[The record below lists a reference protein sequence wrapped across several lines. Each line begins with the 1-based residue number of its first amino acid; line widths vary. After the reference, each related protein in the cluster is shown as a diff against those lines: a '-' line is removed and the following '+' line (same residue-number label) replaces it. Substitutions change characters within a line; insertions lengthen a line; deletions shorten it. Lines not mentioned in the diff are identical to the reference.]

1 MHCIPAQIT
10 PETEP
15 PQSPQALAPISS
27 WLKAVFAALFEE
39 DACALR
45 LALQEPCFD
54 RTTTVRNYVYD
65 GKLKLFLGDTLL
77 DVAHRNRSPTE
88 LKDILRSV
96 GCKAHNKV
104 AVEVQE
110 KQVESEVRRRLVQ
123 IHGEDAVLV
132 QQVTVPELERKLEVM
147 HVEQEAMREK
157 FQEETASLIERLSAA
172 KQEHRANIEAQNE
185 FVTALSSQVD
195 ALSETLKQK
204 DAELARALA
213 QKHAKDG
220 ELERAVTLLVVIS
233 TITAIA
239 AVVVAYFLYAKE
251 KSPSSDLYTTLK
263 I

>member
-1 MHCIPAQIT
+1 M
-10 PETEP
+10 
-15 PQSPQALAPISS
+15 
-27 WLKAVFAALFEE
+27 
-39 DACALR
+39 
-45 LALQEPCFD
+45 
-54 RTTTVRNYVYD
+54 
-65 GKLKLFLGDTLL
+65 
-77 DVAHRNRSPTE
+77 
-88 LKDILRSV
+88 
-96 GCKAHNKV
+96 
-104 AVEVQE
+104 
-110 KQVESEVRRRLVQ
+110 
-123 IHGEDAVLV
+123 LV